1 MTRKALW
8 LLAASLAV
16 LVASQW
22 KDIARYL
29 KILQM
34 SSGPGP
40 GAPQPAAPAPP
51 PSAPE
56 PDSTRNVTG
65 DSLS

>member
-8 LLAASLAV
+8 LLPVSLAA
-16 LVASQW
+16 LVATQW

-40 GAPQPAAPAPP
+40 GAAQP
-51 PSAPE
+51 S
-56 PDSTRNVTG
+56 STRNETG
-65 DSLS
+65 DSLP

>member
-8 LLAASLAV
+8 LLAASLAA

-29 KILQM
+29 KILRM

-40 GAPQPAAPAPP
+40 GALQPAAPAPP

-56 PDSTRNVTG
+56 PDSTRNETG